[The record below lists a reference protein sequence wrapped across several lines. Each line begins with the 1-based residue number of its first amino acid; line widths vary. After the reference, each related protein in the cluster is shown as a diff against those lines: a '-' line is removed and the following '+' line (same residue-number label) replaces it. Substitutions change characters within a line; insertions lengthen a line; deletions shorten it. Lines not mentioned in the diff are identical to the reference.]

1 MLAAFYNE
9 AQVTVGD
16 DTLRLVVN
24 MRTID
29 ATEQLVGMDM
39 PSALQILLSPSPPL
53 ALGGKVV
60 WGMLREHHPD
70 VSLDQALGLMFGD
83 TGAAVGVVMG
93 DLLRRS
99 FHLGEEAKDTENPPK
114 RRGASKSSLPRGSKL
129 KQEA

>member
-1 MLAAFYNE
+1 MLAPFYNE
-9 AQVTVGD
+9 AQVQVGD
-16 DTLRLVVN
+16 DSLRLVVN

-39 PSALQILLSPSPPL
+39 PSVLQLLLSPSPPL

-70 VSLDQALGLMFGD
+70 VTLDQALGLMFGD
-83 TGAAVGVVMG
+83 VGAVVGLAMG

-99 FHLGEEAKDTENPPK
+99 FNVGEEAKDTGNPPR
-114 RRGASKSSLPRGSKL
+114 RRGTSKTSSSRGSRQA
-129 KQEA
+129 QEA